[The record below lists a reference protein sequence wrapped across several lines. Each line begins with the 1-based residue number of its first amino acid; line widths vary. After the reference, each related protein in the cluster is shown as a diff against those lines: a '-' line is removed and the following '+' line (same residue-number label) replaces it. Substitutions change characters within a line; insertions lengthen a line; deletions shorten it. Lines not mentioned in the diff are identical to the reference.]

1 MELKH
6 LNSFLTD
13 PVNEN
18 DFTQFFHGCINE
30 ICGYP
35 GPSYQQFV
43 NIGWSC
49 DEYKFF
55 YNYTIKLFRNP
66 AVLYC
71 DMTKMP
77 PEFGDLPE
85 NIKRKIII
93 CLTVRLEKLTNA
105 LVSEA
110 LQRERSTMVDFDWR
124 IKMIMGSS
132 HVASLKQPI
141 VQLDLFVKDKG
152 AKEIVNVEMDRDQL
166 DSFIKTL
173 EADV

>member
-1 MELKH
+1 MKKMELKN
-6 LNSFLTD
+6 LNSFFTN

-18 DFTQFFHGCINE
+18 DFTQ
-30 ICGYP
+30 
-35 GPSYQQFV
+35 
-43 NIGWSC
+43 
-49 DEYKFF
+49 
-55 YNYTIKLFRNP
+55 
-66 AVLYC
+66 
-71 DMTKMP
+71 
-77 PEFGDLPE
+77 
-85 NIKRKIII
+85 RKIII
-93 CLTVRLEKLTNA
+93 CLTVRLEKLTNV

-110 LQRERSTMVDFDWR
+110 LQRERSTMIDFDWR

-173 EADV
+173 ETDD